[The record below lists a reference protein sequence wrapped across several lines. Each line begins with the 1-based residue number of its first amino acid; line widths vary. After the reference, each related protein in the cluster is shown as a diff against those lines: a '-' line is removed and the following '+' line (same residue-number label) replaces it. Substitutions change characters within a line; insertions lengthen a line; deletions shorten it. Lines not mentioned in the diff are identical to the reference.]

1 MKSNTDLQFILDEYS
16 CASYVVDYIN
26 KTNRGFS
33 DLRRCLVDLQNE
45 YPDQDYTELVKRV
58 SLRVLDAVEMTTPEA
73 AWVLLRQPM
82 SQASRDCV
90 FITTDVPNER
100 MRTHKTQRQMDKEE
114 LTADSTDIWTSDL
127 ITKYEQRPTEWQ
139 PLCLAE
145 FAARLTPRH
154 GKHDDQGCQ
163 LYSEREVPRIIRW
176 APFDDG
182 DKLNYQRCMVLLFHP
197 FTNEQI
203 DLLDNDM
210 FVNLFEEFEG
220 ELHRRRRIYEKYFDF
235 EQRISENHALW
246 DLLEDFDKGVTENVE
261 TSGTSAATQLHEVA
275 NDDIRLQGA
284 PSKLRRF

>member
-145 FAARLTPRH
+145 FAARLTPRQ

-163 LYSEREVPRIIRW
+163 LYI
-176 APFDDG
+176 
-182 DKLNYQRCMVLLFHP
+182 Q
-197 FTNEQI
+197 
-203 DLLDNDM
+203 
-210 FVNLFEEFEG
+210 
-220 ELHRRRRIYEKYFDF
+220 
-235 EQRISENHALW
+235 
-246 DLLEDFDKGVTENVE
+246 
-261 TSGTSAATQLHEVA
+261 
-275 NDDIRLQGA
+275 
-284 PSKLRRF
+284 